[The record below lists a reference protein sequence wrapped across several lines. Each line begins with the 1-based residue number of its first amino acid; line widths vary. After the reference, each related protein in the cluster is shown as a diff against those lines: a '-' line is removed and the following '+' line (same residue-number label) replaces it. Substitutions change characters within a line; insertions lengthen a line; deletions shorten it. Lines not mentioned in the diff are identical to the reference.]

1 MKILVDENMP
11 YARELFSRLGEVK
24 AVPGRP
30 IPVSE
35 LDDADALMVRSVT
48 KVNEALLTGK
58 GVKFVGTATAGTDH
72 VDDQWLK
79 QAGIGFS
86 AAPGCNAIAVVEY
99 VFSSLLM
106 LAERDGFALKDR
118 TVGIVGVGNVGGR
131 LQKRLEAWG
140 IRTLLCDPPR
150 KDNGDEGDFR
160 TLDELVDECDVITFH
175 TPLFKE
181 GPYKTLHLADE
192 KLIRRLKAG
201 TILINACRGP
211 VVDNAALLAC
221 LDEGQE
227 LSVVLD
233 VWEPEPDLNVALLN
247 KVDVGTAHIAGY
259 TLEGKA
265 RGTTQVFEAYSA
277 FIGHPQQVALDT
289 LLPAPEFGRITLH
302 GPLDEATL
310 KDWCIWCMMCAAMT
324 RCCVKWRVFRVSLTS
339 CAKITLSAA
348 SGLPCMSCAMTRQ
361 RRGCCINWDLTP
373 FTTRHVNVFL
383 MLPVGC
389 SGRDAFY
396 FWSKP
401 PCLKAGTLP
410 FWVPLAPWAK
420 PCLKPLLSVSSR
432 WVRFTHWRV
441 PTAQEN
447 ICVSAANP

>member
-30 IPVSE
+30 IPVAE

-48 KVNEALLTGK
+48 KVNASLLEGK
-58 GVKFVGTATAGTDH
+58 AIKFVGTATAGTDH
-72 VDDQWLK
+72 VDENWLK

-86 AAPGCNAIAVVEY
+86 AAPGCNDIAVVEY

-106 LAERDGFALKDR
+106 LAERDGFALRDR

-131 LQKRLEAWG
+131 LQARLEALG

-150 KDNGDEGDFR
+150 ADRGDEGDFR
-160 TLDELVDECDVITFH
+160 SLDELVQEADVLTFH

-192 KLIRRLKAG
+192 ALLSRLKPG
-201 TILINACRGP
+201 TILINACRGA
-211 VVDNAALLAC
+211 VVDNTALLAR
-221 LDEGQE
+221 LNAGQE

-233 VWEPEPDLNVALLN
+233 VWEGEPDLNVDLLR

-265 RGTTQVFEAYSA
+265 RGTTQVFEAWSA
-277 FIGHPQQVALDT
+277 FIGREQHVALDT

-302 GPLDEATL
+302 GPLDQPTL
-310 KDWCIWCMMCAAMT
+310 KRLVHLVYDVRRDDAPLRNVAGIPGEFDKLRKNYLERREWSSLYVMCDDADAA
-324 RCCVKWRVFRVSLTS
+324 
-339 CAKITLSAA
+339 A
-348 SGLPCMSCAMTRQ
+348 
-361 RRGCCINWDLTP
+361 
-373 FTTRHVNVFL
+373 
-383 MLPVGC
+383 
-389 SGRDAFY
+389 
-396 FWSKP
+396 
-401 PCLKAGTLP
+401 
-410 FWVPLAPWAK
+410 
-420 PCLKPLLSVSSR
+420 LLCKLGFNAVHHPAR
-432 WVRFTHWRV
+432 
-441 PTAQEN
+441 
-447 ICVSAANP
+447 